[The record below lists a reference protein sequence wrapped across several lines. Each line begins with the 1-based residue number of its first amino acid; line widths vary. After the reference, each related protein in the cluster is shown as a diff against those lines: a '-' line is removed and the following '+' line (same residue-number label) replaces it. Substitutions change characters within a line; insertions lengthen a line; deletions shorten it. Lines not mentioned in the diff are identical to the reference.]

1 MTECH
6 CRRGPEC
13 DYESKINR
21 VPYELVV
28 QQGSESRRGHVLSEE
43 VGCTCCRPN
52 SSKWLIR
59 KVLVRTTVQ
68 PTNDKTVT
76 DVARLG
82 LAICHTTVG
91 IGRHCHNNS
100 ARVKLANSTYVV
112 RSTET
117 GTNWV
122 HQRLNSL
129 RAMRLC

>member
-1 MTECH
+1 MRLRIQDKLGAARTYSGVRNRAAGMFCP
-6 CRRGPEC
+6 RR
-13 DYESKINR
+13 
-21 VPYELVV
+21 LVA
-28 QQGSESRRGHVLSEE
+28 
-43 VGCTCCRPN
+43 TCCRPN

-129 RAMRLC
+129 RAMTLC